1 MQGIYCI
8 LNKINGKRYVGKSKN
23 IQSRYKSHLY
33 MLKNTTESKDLNRH
47 LKNAVLKYG
56 IENFELIVLEELPD
70 ATQGELADAEIKW
83 MDFYRTCERDFG
95 YNLRRDSSTL
105 TEVHEETRK
114 LLAIRN
120 SGKNNPNYGNR
131 WSDEL
136 KEHMSKVKRQQ
147 IKDGLYDWMQS
158 QEWRDKLSRDAT
170 ERWKDED
177 KKKKMAE
184 KVAINKSQYRF
195 EQYDKHTFELVG
207 SYENLNEIMKKYPD
221 FHKIA
226 IYSVC
231 NGWKKSY
238 RGFIWKSILK
248 TEQEPV
254 VDNQEQ
260 PMLESEATE
269 D

>member
-8 LNKINGKRYVGKSKN
+8 LNKINGKRYVGKSKD
-23 IQSRYKSHLY
+23 IQKRYKRHLY
-33 MLKNTTESKDLNRH
+33 MLQNNINSKDLNRY
-47 LKNAVLKYG
+47 LKNATLKYG
-56 IENFELIVLEELPD
+56 IENFELIILEELPD
-70 ATQGELADAEIKW
+70 ATPGELSDAEIKW
-83 MDFYRTCERDFG
+83 MDFYNSCNRAFG

-114 LLAIRN
+114 LMSIRN
-120 SGKNNPNYGNR
+120 AGENNPNYGNK

-136 KEHMSKVKRQQ
+136 KDRMSKIKHQQ

-158 QEWRDKLSRDAT
+158 QEWRDKISKMASDM
-170 ERWKDED
+170 WKDED
-177 KKKKMAE
+177 KKKRMSE
-184 KVAINKSQYRF
+184 KVAINKSKYMF
-195 EQYDKHTFELVG
+195 EQYDKHTLELVG
-207 SYENLNEIMKKYPD
+207 EYENLNDIMKKYPD

-248 TEQEPV
+248 TEKDAV
-254 VDNQEQ
+254 VDNQNQ
-260 PMLESEATE
+260 PMLESKSNE